1 MEPVLE
7 SVWQD
12 ERRGTEYLV
21 VRIATEDMAS
31 RCKDGD
37 QAYLWGWSD
46 TRDAYSL
53 IANSLRNLS
62 NTSTLFMKIPVS
74 IRLEDDTARWGTIVV
89 YQDRKDN
96 RLWAEYADEFLDG
109 RYKKLSAPDQ

>member
-1 MEPVLE
+1 
-7 SVWQD
+7 
-12 ERRGTEYLV
+12 
-21 VRIATEDMAS
+21 MAS
-31 RCKDGD
+31 RCKNGD

-53 IANSLRNLS
+53 IAISLRNTS
-62 NTSTLFMKIPVS
+62 NNSTVFMKVPVT
-74 IRLEDDTARWGTIVV
+74 IRLEDDTARWGLIVL

-109 RYKKLSAPDQ
+109 RYQQLTDADR